1 MATFDQ
7 LPADQRAIL
16 ELVVGRG
23 QSYAELS
30 TMLGMT
36 PARVR
41 ELARDALG
49 DLAPAT
55 AKRVDPDWRGQVA
68 DYLLGQQTGPESAAT
83 RSHLKRS
90 EPARAWAFS
99 LLDSLS
105 HLYPNGSM
113 PAIPEGDGAEP
124 EPLPAAA
131 QPVPEQPAPEPEA
144 PAAAPPAAA
153 PPAAAPP
160 PAPPAPPPSGGL
172 SPAAQAFVRRRRIII
187 GGLGAAVVIAVVVL
201 LITGAFSGGGKHNN
215 TSANTGTTTGSKAT
229 KILYEGVLKKVG
241 SEKGDGVAVVIQSS
255 GKPQLVV
262 QAEALKPTGQK
273 NAYEVWLYNSPTN
286 AVALGAQFTDTNGG
300 LQGRGPLHDGY
311 QNYGSV
317 VVSRE
322 KVGTNPSKPS
332 NLVLRGSLLKVPAS
346 AQNGSTG
353 ATGATGA
360 TGP

>member
-68 DYLLGQQTGPESAAT
+68 DYLLGQQTGPEATAT
-83 RSHLKRS
+83 RGHLKRS

-113 PAIPEGDGAEP
+113 PAIPESDGAEP
-124 EPLPAAA
+124 EPLPAK
-131 QPVPEQPAPEPEA
+131 EPERVTEPE
-144 PAAAPPAAA
+144 PAAAPAA
-153 PPAAAPP
+153 AAAPP
-160 PAPPAPPPSGGL
+160 PPPRSSGGL
-172 SPAAQAFVRRRRIII
+172 SPAAQSFVKRRRMII
-187 GGLGAAVVIAVVVL
+187 GGVAGAAIIAIVVL
-201 LITGAFSGGGKHNN
+201 LITGAFSGSDNKKSN
-215 TSANTGTTTGSKAT
+215 TTATTGAT
-229 KILYEGVLKKVG
+229 GAAGATRILYEGVLKKVG
-241 SEKGDGVAVVIQSS
+241 NEKGDGVALVIQS
-255 GKPQLVV
+255 GKNSPQLVV
-262 QAEALKPTGQK
+262 QAEALTPTGQK
-273 NAYEVWLYNSPTN
+273 NAYEVWLYNSPTD
-286 AVALGAQFTDTNGG
+286 AAALGAQFTDKNGG
-300 LQGRGPLHDGY
+300 LQGRGPLPANFKDFK
-311 QNYGSV
+311 SV

-322 KVGTNPSKPS
+322 RVGTNPTKPS
-332 NLVLRGSLLKVPAS
+332 NIVLRGDLVAVPAN
-346 AQNGSTG
+346 AQSG

>member
-68 DYLLGQQTGPESAAT
+68 DYLLGQQNGPEATAT
-83 RSHLKRS
+83 RGHLKRS

-113 PAIPEGDGAEP
+113 PAIPDSDGAEP
-124 EPLPAAA
+124 LPAK
-131 QPVPEQPAPEPEA
+131 EPEPEPVSA
-144 PAAAPPAAA
+144 
-153 PPAAAPP
+153 
-160 PAPPAPPPSGGL
+160 PAPPPPPPSPPAAGGAGL
-172 SPAAQAFVRRRRIII
+172 SPAAQSFVRRRRMII
-187 GGLGAAVVIAVVVL
+187 GGIVGAAAIVVAVL
-201 LITGAFSGGGKHNN
+201 LIAGVFSGSDNDKKSS
-215 TSANTGTTTGSKAT
+215 TTASTGTTGGTT
-229 KILYEGVLKKVG
+229 RILYEGVLKKVG
-241 SEKGDGVAVVIQSS
+241 SEKGDGVALVIQAGSN
-255 GKPQLVV
+255 KPQLVV
-262 QAEALKPTGQK
+262 QAEALTPSGQK
-273 NAYEVWLYNSPTN
+273 NAYEVWLYNSPTD
-286 AVALGAQFTDTNGG
+286 VAPLGAQFTDKNGG
-300 LQGRGPLHDGY
+300 LQGRGPLPD
-311 QNYGSV
+311 NFRNFKSV

-322 KVGTNPSKPS
+322 KVGTQPAKPS
-332 NLVLRGSLLKVPAS
+332 NIVLKGSLVAVPAN
-346 AQNGSTG
+346 AQQG